1 MMLFRSLFLVLV
13 LALLA
18 VPVLQTA
25 HAVTHFAHMDTVDIV
40 TSDHSQDDD
49 NADTDRIC
57 LDCLALTAFSAAL
70 PFLTFFFVT
79 KILLQQLSL
88 LNHRPILRD
97 FSTPYLTRAPPL

>member
-25 HAVTHFAHMDTVDIV
+25 HAVTHFAHMDTVDIA

-49 NADTDRIC
+49 GADTDRIC

-70 PFLTFFFVT
+70 PFLTFLFVT
-79 KILLQQLSL
+79 KILRQQLSL

>member
-1 MMLFRSLFLVLV
+1 MMLFRSAFLALV

-25 HAVTHFAHMDTVDIV
+25 HAVTHFAHADTIDA
-40 TSDHSQDDD
+40 TASEHSQDEDD
-49 NADTDRIC
+49 ADTDRIC

-79 KILLQQLSL
+79 KILRRQLSL
-88 LNHRPILRD
+88 LNHRPVLRD

>member
-1 MMLFRSLFLVLV
+1 MMLFRSLFLFLV

-18 VPVLQTA
+18 VPILQTA

-49 NADTDRIC
+49 GPDTDQIC

-70 PFLTFFFVT
+70 SFLTFLFVA
-79 KILLQQLSL
+79 KIRHQLSL
-88 LNHRPILRD
+88 LNHRPVLRD

>member
-1 MMLFRSLFLVLV
+1 MMLFRSLFIFLV

-49 NADTDRIC
+49 GSDTDQIC
-57 LDCLALTAFSAAL
+57 LDCLALTAFNAAL
-70 PFLTFFFVT
+70 SFLTFLFVA
-79 KILLQQLSL
+79 KILRQLSL
-88 LNHRPILRD
+88 LNHRPVLRD
-97 FSTPYLTRAPPL
+97 FSTSYLTRAPPL

>member
-1 MMLFRSLFLVLV
+1 MMRFRSLFLVLV

-49 NADTDRIC
+49 TDRIC

-79 KILLQQLSL
+79 KILRQQLSL
-88 LNHRPILRD
+88 LNHRPVLRD